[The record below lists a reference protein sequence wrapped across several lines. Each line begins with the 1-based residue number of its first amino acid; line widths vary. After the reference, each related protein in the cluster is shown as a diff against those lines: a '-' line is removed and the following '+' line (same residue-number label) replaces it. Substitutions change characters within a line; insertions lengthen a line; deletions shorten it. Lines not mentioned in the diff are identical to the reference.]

1 MNLFIPFGF
10 RPSPHQNSEFGDVNF
25 QVTYQNST
33 KRLVGIAKSK
43 SSPTI
48 ETLTTST
55 KEAREMIQQVLTMSH
70 DSRADIIAT
79 ISPMRFHPQL
89 EMELE
94 YIARLSG
101 KKLVCFDD
109 EFMVRLLTYND
120 KLIELN
126 KRIQEK

>member
-1 MNLFIPFGF
+1 MPFGF

-25 QVTYQNST
+25 QVTYQNRT
-33 KRLVGIAKSK
+33 QHLVGIAKSK
-43 SSPTI
+43 TSPTA

-70 DSRADIIAT
+70 DTRADIIAT
-79 ISPMRFHPQL
+79 VCPMRFHPQL

-101 KKLVCFDD
+101 KKIICFDD
-109 EFMVRLLTYND
+109 EFMVRLLAYND
-120 KLIELN
+120 KVESLRRN
-126 KRIQEK
+126 EKDE